1 MEYNRLVE
9 AHAEIDRKR
18 QKLKET
24 FRYAAMDFY
33 STLRTSVIVRRGD
46 SSILDE
52 EGDVLDFNEYS
63 LHTGSFTEPGHLTY
77 TANDGENFFLVPYE
91 FVSNPEGYKA
101 KQNQRVKEAQEMV
114 SNAYNKLAPLAKET
128 YPTMHPLIKT
138 INDKENKAHAVI
150 VDGEATGI
158 TLGDPRGEILIAN
171 ILTVD
176 LTTGEITS
184 ARML

>member
-91 FVSNPEGYKA
+91 FVSDPEGYKA

-158 TLGDPRGEILIAN
+158 TLGDPRGEILVAN